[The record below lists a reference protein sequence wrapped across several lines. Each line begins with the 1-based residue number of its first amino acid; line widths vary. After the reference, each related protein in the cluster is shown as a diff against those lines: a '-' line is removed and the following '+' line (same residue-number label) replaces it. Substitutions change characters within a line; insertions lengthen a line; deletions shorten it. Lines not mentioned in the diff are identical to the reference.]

1 MTTNPMQGVRIIELC
16 GWFTGPMATCMLA
29 DQGADVIKVEPP
41 GGDGYRISGTSRNG
55 HAAMFMSANRN
66 KRSITLDLKQAAH
79 KQALLTLIEHADVFV
94 QNMKPGAMARMG
106 LDASTLREK
115 FPRLIH
121 VSISGY
127 GQTGPNSAEGAFDT
141 MLQALTGMMTI
152 QGDNERGRPEMMRTL
167 VVDKATSPIVAQAIS
182 AALFH
187 RERSGEGCTLEYA
200 MLDGMIWWMWPDAM
214 MNHTFIGE
222 GVRQGTDVA
231 EVNLICETDDGYL
244 VTTPHLQ
251 RDWEQFIE
259 LVGRPELAH
268 DPKLETDTD
277 RGRHLDYYTAAVRA
291 SFRGKTTGEWCSLL
305 RARGIPCAPVL
316 RRDQIAT
323 YPQVIWNQVIEE
335 VEHPQAGR
343 HRSVRSPIRF
353 DGHAAGVMRPSPA
366 AGADTDEVLREFGI
380 VIG

>member
-1 MTTNPMQGVRIIELC
+1 MNKGPMHGVRIIELC

-41 GGDGYRISGTSRNG
+41 GGDGYRISGTARNG

-66 KRSITLDLKQAAH
+66 KRSITLDLKQASH
-79 KQALLTLIEHADVFV
+79 KQALLTLIENADVFV
-94 QNMKPGAMARMG
+94 QNMKPGAMDRMG
-106 LDASTLREK
+106 MDAKALRAR

-141 MLQALTGMMTI
+141 MLQALSGMMTI
-152 QGDNERGRPEMMRTL
+152 QGDNERGRPEMIRTL

-182 AALFH
+182 SALYQ
-187 RERSGEGCTLEYA
+187 REKTGQGCCIEYA

-222 GVRQGTDVA
+222 GVRRGTDVA
-231 EVNLICETDDGYL
+231 EVDLICQTADGYL

-251 RDWEQFIE
+251 KNWEDFIE
-259 LVGRPELAH
+259 LVGRPELVA
-268 DPKLETDTD
+268 DPKLRTDTD
-277 RGRHLDYYTAAVRA
+277 RGRHLDHYTATVRE
-291 SFRGKTTGEWCSLL
+291 SLGGKTTDEWCALL

-316 RRDQIAT
+316 RREQIAS
-323 YPQVIWNQVIEE
+323 YPQVIWNRVIEE
-335 VEHPQAGR
+335 VEHPEAGR

-353 DGHAAGVMRPSPA
+353 DGEAAGVLRPSPA
-366 AGADTDEVLREFGI
+366 AGADTTEVLREFGI
-380 VIG
+380 EL